1 MKTRPDSG
9 KLGSWV
15 GPSLRSISAHDSSD
29 LGALII
35 VGCVRGL
42 CKKDISMAQRLGVWL
57 G

>member
-1 MKTRPDSG
+1 M
-9 KLGSWV
+9 GSWV